1 VVPFSRSSA
10 LPHDHAVNFY
20 DDDAEWVD
28 RIAGFV
34 QDGFSHD
41 ERVIVIATSPHLV
54 QLEECLSERGVDL
67 LASRRTSRLLTLDAD
82 VALSAL
88 MRDGRPHAAELDA
101 RVGGLIDSATEDGS
115 RVRIFGEMV
124 AVLWEQGNV
133 SAAIELESL
142 WNELGEHRRF
152 SLLCAYPLGGIGDM
166 PLGDVHDVCD
176 LHSHLLPPRSYT
188 SNRRMAA
195 VPPDLADLASKTFV
209 GIPAAVS
216 AVRRFVSDLLRSWD
230 MVALI
235 PDAALFASEL
245 ATNAVRHAHSPFR
258 VSVRR
263 SGAAIRLAVEDS
275 DRSHPALCRPTLD
288 ATWGRGVV
296 IVDDVSHG
304 WGSEPLPEGKLVWAD
319 LHLPDQLL
327 PE

>member
-34 QDGFSHD
+34 QDGFSRD

-67 LASRRTSRLLTLDAD
+67 PQSRTSGRLLTLDAD
-82 VALSAL
+82 VTLSAL
-88 MRDGRPHAAELDA
+88 MRDRRPHAAELNA
-101 RVGGLIDSATEDGS
+101 RVGGLIDAATEDGS
-115 RVRIFGEMV
+115 LVRIFGEMV

-133 SAAIELESL
+133 AGAIELESL
-142 WNELGEHRRF
+142 WNELAEHRRF

-166 PLGDVHDVCD
+166 PLSDIHEVCD
-176 LHSHLLPPRSYT
+176 LHSKLLPPRSYT
-188 SNRRMAA
+188 STRMAA
-195 VPPDLADLASKTFV
+195 VRPDLADVASKTFV

-230 MVALI
+230 MVTLI
-235 PDAALFASEL
+235 PDAALVASEL

-258 VSVRR
+258 VTVRR
-263 SGAAIRLAVEDS
+263 SRTAIRLAVEDS
-275 DRSHPALCRPTLD
+275 DRSHPALCRPAPD
-288 ATWGRGVV
+288 AIWGRGVV

-304 WGSEPLPEGKLVWAD
+304 WGSEPLPQGKLVWAD
-319 LHLPDQLL
+319 LQLPDELL
-327 PE
+327 SK

>member
-10 LPHDHAVNFY
+10 PPHDHAVNFY

-34 QDGFSHD
+34 QDGFGQG

-54 QLEECLSERGVDL
+54 LLEEILSDRGVDL
-67 LASRRTSRLLTLDAD
+67 PESRTTGRLLTLDAD
-82 VALSAL
+82 VTLSAL
-88 MRDGRPHAAELDA
+88 MPGGRPHAGELDA
-101 RVGGLIDSATEDGS
+101 RVGGLIDAATADGS
-115 RVRIFGEMV
+115 LVRIFGEMV

-133 SAAIELESL
+133 AGAIELESM
-142 WNELGEHRRF
+142 WNELAKHRRF
-152 SLLCAYPLGGIGDM
+152 TLLCAYPLGGIGDM
-166 PLGDVHDVCD
+166 PLGDVHHVCD
-176 LHSHLLPPRSYT
+176 LHSRLLPPRSYT
-188 SNRRMAA
+188 STRSMAA
-195 VPPDLADLASKTFV
+195 VRPDLGDDASKTFV
-209 GIPAAVS
+209 GVPAAVS

-230 MVALI
+230 LAALI
-235 PDAALFASEL
+235 PDATLVASEL

-263 SGAAIRLAVEDS
+263 LPAAIRLAVEDC

-288 ATWGRGVV
+288 ATWGRGVL
-296 IVDDVSHG
+296 IVDDVSHR
-304 WGSEPLPEGKLVWAD
+304 WGSEPLAQGKRVWAD

-327 PE
+327 L